1 MYINPT
7 VHVARARAWKLQRTS
22 ELRSLSREEKKR
34 LDVDL
39 RTFEERL
46 ELCRRLIDMGHK
58 MITGSD
64 SSWDDYKLGNTI
76 NEVEC
81 LEMAGFSPMKAIM
94 SVTSEAAKALDVD
107 QIVGTLEPFK
117 EADVILIDGDPL
129 KNIND
134 LRKVFDVFF
143 KGKLL
148 DRGSENSLNSVR
160 QWRPNG

>member
-1 MYINPT
+1 
-7 VHVARARAWKLQRTS
+7 
-22 ELRSLSREEKKR
+22 
-34 LDVDL
+34 
-39 RTFEERL
+39 
-46 ELCRRLIDMGHK
+46 
-58 MITGSD
+58 
-64 SSWDDYKLGNTI
+64 
-76 NEVEC
+76 
-81 LEMAGFSPMKAIM
+81 MKAIM

-107 QIVGTLEPFK
+107 RIVGTLEPFK